1 MTLDN
6 FRTIELIWDKANKSI
21 IKTIK
26 TASSDTTG
34 RYFSVKILDGGQEVT
49 LNNAK
54 LQLYWEHPNFNT
66 SGTDDFN
73 TVNNGGLFKMTFSKE
88 MLTNIGELTAHLVLT
103 LPDGKITSDGF
114 TIEVIKGADDG
125 VVVPSDSY
133 GLVKQIEG
141 KIDKGNVTLNDLT
154 QEVKTAMTGGSV
166 AIVGENSVGTE
177 SVKDNSIT
185 PEKTSFVT
193 ILAGENIYDESTN
206 SLDTAVSMENGLTF
220 STPKYDTTY
229 YIPVRPNTKYI
240 FSDVCRVA
248 EYADKTAFV
257 KGTID
262 VTTITT
268 SSSTKYI
275 RVMVLKTSVDFRFNE
290 GTVLLPYG
298 SAGPL
303 LKIENLELPKVTVD
317 KIEGLTEQGN
327 LYDDSKSLTGY
338 VQISSKIV
346 SNESY
351 KLSDFI
357 AIDEND
363 EITVS
368 YARQTFVSFFDASK
382 VYISSLSVMD
392 ATGTTDTERFNLSFN
407 PPQGAAFAR
416 FNIYLA
422 NANDFMV
429 VKNMEMPVNYIPKTD
444 PYIKGLGTKFKSL
457 NLNHFDDAT
466 TDTLKPRGEWFGK
479 KGVTAGDSI
488 TWYDQKPFG
497 TAHFDY
503 GTTAVGYQTY
513 MRDELGVTIDNVGA
527 SGNNLTQ
534 ILGIIK
540 AYDFTN
546 TDFATITS
554 GANDWTQERAIGSL
568 ALPQTTFD
576 ENTFYGALQS
586 AVEFITNANPNTKIV
601 LITPIRGYH
610 PTSTHTGEW
619 LTKGRLVNDMLEQPE
634 DYANAIKEVAELYGL
649 DYVDFRDFTGLNF
662 LTNSLYLGDDPTK
675 TNGKLVHPNNL
686 FYEKM
691 GKHIVSQFKTFA
703 I

>member
-1 MTLDN
+1 MVLDN

-34 RYFSVKILDGGQEVT
+34 RYFSVKILDGGQEVI

-66 SGTDDFN
+66 SGTDDFS
-73 TVNNGGLFKMTFSKE
+73 TVNNGGLFKMTFSDE
-88 MLTNIGELTAHLVLT
+88 MLTNIGELNAHLVLT
-103 LPDGKITSDGF
+103 LTDGKITSDGF
-114 TIEVIKGADDG
+114 PIQVFKGTNGG
-125 VVVPSDSY
+125 VVVPANVD
-133 GLVKQIEG
+133 GLVKQIDA
-141 KIDKGNVTLNDLT
+141 KIDKGNVTLGDLT
-154 QEVKTAMTGGSV
+154 QEVKLAMTGGSV

-193 ILAGENIYDESTN
+193 ILAGENTYDESTN
-206 SLDTAVSMENGLTF
+206 SLDTGVSMETGVPF
-220 STPKYDTTY
+220 STPRYDTTD
-229 YIPVRPNTKYI
+229 YIPVRPSTKYM

-268 SSSTKYI
+268 SSSTRFI
-275 RVMVLKTSVDFRFNE
+275 RIMVLKTSVDFRFNE
-290 GTVLLPYG
+290 GTVLLPSG
-298 SAGPL
+298 STDPL
-303 LKIENLELPKVTVD
+303 LEIKNLELPKISVD
-317 KIEGLTEQGN
+317 KIEGLTGQGN
-327 LYDDSKSLTGY
+327 LYDDTTSLVGY
-338 VQISSKIV
+338 VQVSNTISA
-346 SNESY
+346 NESY

-357 AIDEND
+357 EVDEND
-363 EITVS
+363 EVTVS
-368 YARQTFVSFFDASK
+368 YARNVFASFFDKDKA
-382 VYISSLSVMD
+382 YISSLKVAD
-392 ATGTTDTERFNLSFN
+392 VTGVPSSEKFNLSFN
-407 PPQGAAFAR
+407 PPPEAAFAR
-416 FNIYLA
+416 FNIYLD
-422 NANDFMV
+422 NADNFMV
-429 VKNMEMPVNYIPKTD
+429 VKNIEMPASYTPKTD

-457 NLNHFDDAT
+457 NLNHFDDNT
-466 TDTLKPRGEWFGK
+466 IDTLTPDSKWLGK
-479 KGVTAGDSI
+479 RGVTAGDSI
-488 TWYDQKPFG
+488 TWYDQKTFG
-497 TAHFDY
+497 SSHFNQGSTAK
-503 GTTAVGYQTY
+503 GYQTY
-513 MRDELGVTIDNVGA
+513 MRDELGVTIDNIGA
-527 SGNNLTQ
+527 SGNNLTE

-540 AYDFTN
+540 AYNFTGV
-546 TDFATITS
+546 DFATITS
-554 GANDWTQERAIGSL
+554 GANDWSQEREIGSL

-586 AVEFITNANPNTKIV
+586 AVEFIINANSNTKIV

-662 LTNSLYLGDDPTK
+662 LTKSLYLGDDPAL
-675 TNGKLVHPNNL
+675 TNGKLVHPNNI

-691 GKHIVSQFKTFA
+691 GKYIVSQFKTFA